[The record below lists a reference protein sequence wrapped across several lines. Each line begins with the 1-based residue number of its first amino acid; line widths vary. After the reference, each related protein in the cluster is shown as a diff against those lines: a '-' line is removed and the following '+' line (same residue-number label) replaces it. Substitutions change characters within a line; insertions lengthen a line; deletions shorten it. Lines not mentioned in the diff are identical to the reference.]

1 MASIQERYKMIEAS
15 VLGDAQA
22 KAGALLHQAE
32 SLKSAALKKAEDEVL
47 RELYSKIQDEVAGI
61 HTTATRTISQQEAQA
76 RHDLLLKREEI
87 TKNVFR
93 QVRVQLIAYTRTP
106 AYAQMITGLAR
117 ELAQRYPLEGSV
129 IMLRRDDYHFA
140 VELDKIFGQKCRI
153 LADENIR
160 IGGLKLMNQTAGI
173 FVDETLDSRL
183 EDQKPYFY
191 STSGLAVT

>member
-1 MASIQERYKMIEAS
+1 MASIQERFKMIEAS

-22 KAGALLHQAE
+22 KANALLRQAE
-32 SLKSAALKKAEDEVL
+32 SYKSAALKKAEDDVL
-47 RELYSKIQDEVAGI
+47 RELYNKIQDEVADI
-61 HTTATRTISQQEAQA
+61 HTSATRTISQQEAQA

-87 TKNVFR
+87 TKNVFY
-93 QVRVQLIAYTRTP
+93 QVKLRLIAYTKTP
-106 AYAQMITGLAR
+106 AYTEMITGLAR

-129 IMLRRDDYHFA
+129 IMLRQEDYHFA

-160 IGGLKLMNQTAGI
+160 IGGIKLMNQTAGI

-191 STSGLAVT
+191 SNSGLTVT